1 MRITGVERRDS
12 AFTHNFAH
20 RICGY
25 RALPYTKIS
34 ATSDLTAALATPRW
48 GNGGVEGD
56 RTLDLRIANAT
67 LSQLSYHPMEAVD
80 FTVVA
85 ATRTTKEQRRL
96 DAGGGFLLLLS
107 IGHDLLVALGAY
119 RALVSY
125 PGKRP
130 ERRPGPGVLAVKA
143 IFKRIQ
149 VPHFIPSILRI
160 PSLVGRVG
168 FEPTT
173 KGL

>member
-1 MRITGVERRDS
+1 
-12 AFTHNFAH
+12 
-20 RICGY
+20 
-25 RALPYTKIS
+25 
-34 ATSDLTAALATPRW
+34 
-48 GNGGVEGD
+48 VEGD

-67 LSQLSYHPMEAVD
+67 LSQLSYHPLEAAD

-85 ATRTTKEQRRL
+85 VARTTSKEEQRL

-107 IGHDLLVALGAY
+107 VGHDLFVALCAY

-125 PGKRP
+125 PGKRS
-130 ERRPGPGVLAVKA
+130 ERRPGPRVLAVKA
-143 IFKRIQ
+143 VLQRIQ
-149 VPHFIPSILRI
+149 VPHVVPSILRI
-160 PSLVGRVG
+160 PLSLVGRVG

>member
-1 MRITGVERRDS
+1 MPPG
-12 AFTHNFAH
+12 
-20 RICGY
+20 
-25 RALPYTKIS
+25 K
-34 ATSDLTAALATPRW
+34 

-67 LSQLSYHPMEAVD
+67 LSQLSYHPMKAAD

-85 ATRTTKEQRRL
+85 ATRTTREERRL

-107 IGHDLLVALGAY
+107 VGHDLLVALCAY

-125 PGKRP
+125 PRKRS

-143 IFKRIQ
+143 VLQRIQ
-149 VPHFIPSILRI
+149 VPHLIPSILRI
-160 PSLVGRVG
+160 PLLGGPGWIRTNDQGIMSPL
-168 FEPTT
+168 
-173 KGL
+173 L